1 MAETEVLEG
10 YFTHTIYK
18 SSNYMVTKFKTQDG
32 SITVTGPA
40 FDYEPKQ
47 QYKLTGTYVDHPRY
61 GFQFSM
67 LGIEKIL
74 PDKKDEIISF
84 LGGNVFKGIGKKTA
98 LKIYEHFGEDTLR
111 ILKEDPQ
118 AIFEVQLTNKQYASL
133 QEGFQSLD
141 DPENDILLHLV
152 SNGFNNNEAQRIF
165 ATFKTA
171 TLEVGQDNPFRFYND
186 IYGIRFEAVKQY
198 AEKIEFA
205 DAELKYKVA
214 YLIYFLKEYTFN
226 SGNLYVSE
234 EELYAYLARHGQN
247 NDFSE
252 ALEKAVDEHYIVKEE
267 DRYYLFND
275 YNDEIFIADYLKH
288 FIDRLPIDKELIDE
302 GIENCEN
309 GLSIKYDDIQ
319 KQAIRN
325 FFENGIS
332 FIVGGPGTGKTT
344 IVKGMVE
351 IFKQYFPFS
360 NLIVVAPTGRAAK
373 RINEICDVES
383 KTIHSLLK
391 WNKETNLFAYDIDN
405 PILYDCVIIDEFSM
419 VDNSLFASLLKAG
432 SRIKKLCI
440 IGDNNQLPS
449 IRPGELLNDLILSK
463 QFIVIEL
470 KHNHRQAEG
479 SEIIT
484 LANDIIDNDVDL
496 SKYSKDISFYNIYE
510 NNFDLI
516 SLIKE
521 DMRNGY
527 SLNDIQ
533 VLSPMYKGSWGID
546 NLNVLLQDTF
556 NPRSI
561 DKKEKKVGQ
570 FTFRI
575 DDKILQLKNR
585 PTDDVYNGD
594 IGLLTDIDEKEK
606 YLVVDYANILVFY
619 EFEELNDIALAYA
632 MSVHKAQG
640 SEYPIVY
647 FVINKN
653 NLRML
658 NKKLIYTAISRAKNK
673 LVIIGDGNLF
683 MQGLSYMMKKR
694 NTTLV
699 KRLMEN
705 G

>member
-1 MAETEVLEG
+1 
-10 YFTHTIYK
+10 
-18 SSNYMVTKFKTQDG
+18 
-32 SITVTGPA
+32 
-40 FDYEPKQ
+40 
-47 QYKLTGTYVDHPRY
+47 
-61 GFQFSM
+61 
-67 LGIEKIL
+67 
-74 PDKKDEIISF
+74 
-84 LGGNVFKGIGKKTA
+84 
-98 LKIYEHFGEDTLR
+98 
-111 ILKEDPQ
+111 
-118 AIFEVQLTNKQYASL
+118 
-133 QEGFQSLD
+133 
-141 DPENDILLHLV
+141 
-152 SNGFNNNEAQRIF
+152 
-165 ATFKTA
+165 
-171 TLEVGQDNPFRFYND
+171 
-186 IYGIRFEAVKQY
+186 
-198 AEKIEFA
+198 
-205 DAELKYKVA
+205 
-214 YLIYFLKEYTFN
+214 
-226 SGNLYVSE
+226 
-234 EELYAYLARHGQN
+234 
-247 NDFSE
+247 
-252 ALEKAVDEHYIVKEE
+252 
-267 DRYYLFND
+267 
-275 YNDEIFIADYLKH
+275 
-288 FIDRLPIDKELIDE
+288 
-302 GIENCEN
+302 
-309 GLSIKYDDIQ
+309 
-319 KQAIRN
+319 
-325 FFENGIS
+325 
-332 FIVGGPGTGKTT
+332 
-344 IVKGMVE
+344 
-351 IFKQYFPFS
+351 
-360 NLIVVAPTGRAAK
+360 
-373 RINEICDVES
+373 
-383 KTIHSLLK
+383 
-391 WNKETNLFAYDIDN
+391 
-405 PILYDCVIIDEFSM
+405 
-419 VDNSLFASLLKAG
+419 
-432 SRIKKLCI
+432 
-440 IGDNNQLPS
+440 NQLPS

-463 QFIVIEL
+463 QFIVTEL

>member
-1 MAETEVLEG
+1 
-10 YFTHTIYK
+10 
-18 SSNYMVTKFKTQDG
+18 MVTKFKTQDG

-118 AIFEVQLTNKQYASL
+118 AIFEVELTSKQYASL

-234 EELYAYLARHGQN
+234 DELYAYLARHGQN
-247 NDFSE
+247 NDFTE

-267 DRYYLFND
+267 GRYYLFND

-288 FIDRLPIDKELIDE
+288 FMDRLPIDKELIDE

-463 QFIVIEL
+463 QFIVTEL